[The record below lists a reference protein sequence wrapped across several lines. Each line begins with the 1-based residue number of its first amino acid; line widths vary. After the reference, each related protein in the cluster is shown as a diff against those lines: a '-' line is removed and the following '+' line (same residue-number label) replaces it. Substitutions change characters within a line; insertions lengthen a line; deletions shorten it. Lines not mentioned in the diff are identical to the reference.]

1 MNRWIRNNVVIAYI
15 VIFVL
20 LTLPLFVKILQHY
33 DTLGKIET
41 ALHKLYRD
49 TCHENVEEIV
59 VRADILQPFTIMPG
73 GAVNEWRATTSS
85 KVAPSVTGHFGKKVI
100 SIREIP
106 CSNNEFILD
115 KGKKEFVP
123 IEYLTLST
131 DDNEGIPISGFYF
144 LMIAYFLYFSSI
156 IIILLVKGIRIVI
169 TKVRRHR

>member
-1 MNRWIRNNVVIAYI
+1 LNRWIRNKVVIAYI

-85 KVAPSVTGHFGKKVI
+85 KVEPSVTGHYGKEVI
-100 SIREIP
+100 SMSKIP
-106 CSNNEFILD
+106 
-115 KGKKEFVP
+115 KQ
-123 IEYLTLST
+123 
-131 DDNEGIPISGFYF
+131 
-144 LMIAYFLYFSSI
+144 
-156 IIILLVKGIRIVI
+156 
-169 TKVRRHR
+169 

>member
-1 MNRWIRNNVVIAYI
+1 MR
-15 VIFVL
+15 
-20 LTLPLFVKILQHY
+20 K
-33 DTLGKIET
+33 
-41 ALHKLYRD
+41 
-49 TCHENVEEIV
+49 
-59 VRADILQPFTIMPG
+59 
-73 GAVNEWRATTSS
+73 
-85 KVAPSVTGHFGKKVI
+85 
-100 SIREIP
+100 IP

-115 KGKKEFVP
+115 RGKKEFVP

>member
-1 MNRWIRNNVVIAYI
+1 MNRWIRNKVVIAYI

-85 KVAPSVTGHFGKKVI
+85 KVAPSVTGHYGKEVI
-100 SIREIP
+100 SMHKIP

-131 DDNEGIPISGFYF
+131 DDNEGIPLLGYYF
-144 LMIAYFLYFSSI
+144 LILAYFVYFSSI
-156 IIILLVKGIRIVI
+156 LIILLVYGIKKLISMLRNS
-169 TKVRRHR
+169 R